1 MGPWPL
7 DSSSVAPAG
16 GPCRL
21 LIPCSHRETAWAPSL
36 LEKQEGVGPGWSC
49 LSTSW
54 GCSLPT
60 RTTVWGATPPPWGHK
75 ASGLH
80 AGVHHPFADF
90 QEEGLL
96 LYFIFQ
102 LESILPEWRPWAWW
116 ALRDPWM
123 ARFGCW
129 CLSGRFWPI
138 CGLLGPC
145 PPPVSLLFVM
155 WATPVLCLVAG
166 RTAVG
171 RILS

>member
-1 MGPWPL
+1 MSGLARWRHLSRKDERLVSGRSRVMGPWPL

-60 RTTVWGATPPPWGHK
+60 RTTVQGATPPPWGHK
-75 ASGLH
+75 ASGLQ
-80 AGVHHPFADF
+80 GCIHHPFADF
-90 QEEGLL
+90 QEEGLV

-102 LESILPEWRPWAWW
+102 LESILPEQRPWAWW
-116 ALRDPWM
+116 ALKDPWM
-123 ARFGCW
+123 ARFGC
-129 CLSGRFWPI
+129 
-138 CGLLGPC
+138 
-145 PPPVSLLFVM
+145 
-155 WATPVLCLVAG
+155 
-166 RTAVG
+166 
-171 RILS
+171 